1 MRIVCLVF
9 APNSAYVNVVERPP
23 EGVEVFPDKGIWKW
37 SGMYP
42 PDGTRTTLKI
52 GESRYVRNCRI
63 GIIGVYDVDNLKHVD
78 RMVHDAVE
86 SQRDYSD
93 AD

>member
-9 APNSAYVNVVERPP
+9 ATNSAYVNVVEVPP
-23 EGVEVFPDKGIWKW
+23 KGVEVFPDKGIWKW
-37 SGMYP
+37 PGVYP

-52 GESRYVRNCRI
+52 GESRYARNSRS
-63 GIIGVYDVDNLKHVD
+63 GIIGVYDVDNLKHLD
-78 RMVHDAVE
+78 SMVHDAVE
-86 SQRDYSD
+86 SQRDYSN